1 MSGRNFDHR
10 KQWLVV
16 RIKELAANFA
26 IDVCAYAVMSNHYHL
41 VLHVNQD
48 QLGQWSDEEVI
59 KRWTAIFPNNAK
71 LVETLHLNRRS
82 KACLLYTSPSPRDA
96 TLSRMPTSA

>member
-1 MSGRNFDHR
+1 MAGILTIASSG
-10 KQWLVV
+10 WW
-16 RIKELAANFA
+16 FA
-26 IDVCAYAVMSNHYHL
+26 SRSWQQFRDICAYAVMSNHYHL

-71 LVETLHLNRRS
+71 LVETLHLNRKS
-82 KACLLYTSPSPRDA
+82 KQLRNNFGPDWMSGVHAWA
-96 TLSRMPTSA
+96 ISAGS